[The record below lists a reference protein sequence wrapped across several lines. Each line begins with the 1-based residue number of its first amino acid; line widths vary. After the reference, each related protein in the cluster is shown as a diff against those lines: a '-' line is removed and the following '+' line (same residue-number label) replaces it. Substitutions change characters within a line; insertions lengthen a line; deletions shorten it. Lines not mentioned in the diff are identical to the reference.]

1 MLNVYLPGR
10 PASPYNSTH
19 LSDSS
24 VPNSHLAAA
33 PAPQLSH
40 VFLSHRNRRNRHID
54 CSRGIHSL
62 SSNNHHLA
70 AAGHTEWAD
79 SESRSSRCTNLLAV
93 AGSKG
98 NPKTPKRQFASD
110 LGVEEQ
116 QKGYAES
123 PAQHHPKR
131 SWMPMCM
138 WVWSVISGGT
148 LRSEASVACSLE
160 NPPEAGILP
169 EALVSALDTSV
180 EEESR
185 AERRATSAAAS
196 TSGSSSA
203 AFATNGGILFHPTE
217 QSQIKES
224 WKHLMRWSRA
234 WRTVED
240 GTGVLK
246 DIEKVSSH
254 GLWDM

>member
-1 MLNVYLPGR
+1 
-10 PASPYNSTH
+10 
-19 LSDSS
+19 
-24 VPNSHLAAA
+24 
-33 PAPQLSH
+33 
-40 VFLSHRNRRNRHID
+40 
-54 CSRGIHSL
+54 
-62 SSNNHHLA
+62 
-70 AAGHTEWAD
+70 
-79 SESRSSRCTNLLAV
+79 
-93 AGSKG
+93 
-98 NPKTPKRQFASD
+98 
-110 LGVEEQ
+110 
-116 QKGYAES
+116 
-123 PAQHHPKR
+123 
-131 SWMPMCM
+131 MC
-138 WVWSVISGGT
+138 
-148 LRSEASVACSLE
+148 RLE

-196 TSGSSSA
+196 TSGSSNA

-246 DIEKVSSH
+246 DIEKVSRH
-254 GLWDM
+254 AL